1 MGAGS
6 PQFKSG
12 RPDHFYPGL
21 SMIKVYVL
29 KSKAGKRYVGIT
41 NDLSRRLR
49 EHGLKKTK
57 SGQLLKDF
65 FTLHIEEFSDYQ
77 KARIREKFL
86 KSGQGRKWLDTLE
99 LKSESA
105 EADKATLPGG
115 MCASG
120 ALRSPST
127 QPADKSRPD
136 Q

>member
-1 MGAGS
+1 M
-6 PQFKSG
+6 
-12 RPDHFYPGL
+12 
-21 SMIKVYVL
+21 MIKVYVL
-29 KSKAGKRYVGIT
+29 KSKAGKRYVGFT

-65 FTLHIEEFSDYQ
+65 FVLHIEEFPDYK

-105 EADKATLPGG
+105 RGG
-115 MCASG
+115 
-120 ALRSPST
+120 
-127 QPADKSRPD
+127 
-136 Q
+136 

>member
-1 MGAGS
+1 
-6 PQFKSG
+6 
-12 RPDHFYPGL
+12 
-21 SMIKVYVL
+21 MIKVYVL

-65 FTLHIEEFSDYQ
+65 FVLHIEEFADYK

-105 EADKATLPGG
+105 RVGVRQADKATLQGG

-120 ALRSPST
+120 AFKSPST